1 MGRNLKPKMD
11 FKGDCLWRAVIG
23 HEEIPIFIG
32 DARQSIILSS
42 STLRIHHHTLTLAMA
57 ASREEEI
64 VAEKLINEGTSPA
77 SIEIILTL
85 LSRVQDLEEELGH

>member
-1 MGRNLKPKMD
+1 VGRNLKPKMD
-11 FKGDCLWRAVIG
+11 FKRDCLWHAVIG
-23 HEEIPIFIG
+23 HEVIPIFSG

-57 ASREEEI
+57 SREEEI

-77 SIEIILTL
+77 SIEAILIL
-85 LSRVQDLEEELGH
+85 FSRVQDLEEELVH